1 MQSIETKKTSTAL
14 ALAAELIEDTRSLG
28 YIRDDS
34 KPKVVDIDDV
44 EEEVVLPWY
53 KQYWLVIMTQW
64 ESLKEAIMPDI
75 TITLTDTQYK
85 GLQYAAADPQDWA
98 DNALT
103 NRARIANDEIIS
115 MYTNRALDEGVAIP
129 ATRELIVADAFTR
142 SWAKTAAQVQAEA
155 EAQETP

>member
-1 MQSIETKKTSTAL
+1 
-14 ALAAELIEDTRSLG
+14 
-28 YIRDDS
+28 
-34 KPKVVDIDDV
+34 
-44 EEEVVLPWY
+44 
-53 KQYWLVIMTQW
+53 
-64 ESLKEAIMPDI
+64 MPDI

-142 SWAKTAAQVQAEA
+142 GWAKTAAQVNTEA
-155 EAQETP
+155 EAASETP